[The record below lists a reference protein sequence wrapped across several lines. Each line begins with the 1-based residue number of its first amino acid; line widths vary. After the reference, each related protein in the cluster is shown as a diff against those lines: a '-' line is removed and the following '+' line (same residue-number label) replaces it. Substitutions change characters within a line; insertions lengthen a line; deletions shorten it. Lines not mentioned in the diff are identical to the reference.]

1 MVYLLREGEM
11 RVVTSAFFL
20 VCLAGSAWATPV
32 GAPAPE
38 IDAGILGISAAI
50 GLIYLM
56 QRRKRG

>member
-1 MVYLLREGEM
+1 M